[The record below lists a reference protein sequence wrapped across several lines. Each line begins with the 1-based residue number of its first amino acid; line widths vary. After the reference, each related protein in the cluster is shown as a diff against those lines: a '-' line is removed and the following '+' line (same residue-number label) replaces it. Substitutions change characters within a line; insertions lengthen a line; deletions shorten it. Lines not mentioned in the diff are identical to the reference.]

1 MTDFRA
7 RLTRLVQLAAPG
19 PACGHPLWLAVPEAA
34 GLRAALKAQRYYR
47 LAEGLAAV
55 HERDAVAW
63 ALAVEALADRPEPVR
78 ELDWWVWE
86 ADHLGEPRLA
96 RGIHA
101 VRNLGGGNG
110 LGAAPLSVPG
120 LARFFRQVERAELDL
135 AAAAERLPQ
144 SAEPW
149 TWLLCSGLFAGLDD
163 GVLAARF
170 AAAVERE
177 PGHLP
182 AHVQRL
188 RSLAGDE
195 RGCGEAL
202 AFARGVA
209 DASPRGSV
217 LHGLVAQAW
226 IERWAWQL
234 YTDGPESARATLVAP
249 AVVAEVRAAYAA
261 SLGSAHYRPGPRTA
275 LPAGFFAMVFYLQ
288 DDREGA
294 LQATEHMGGLACRYP
309 WSYLPW
315 SGARRGCDARLPA
328 WIRGAWGRAAGGDPD
343 RC

>member
-7 RLTRLVQLAAPG
+7 RLTRLVRLAAPG
-19 PACGHPLWLAVPEAA
+19 PGCARPLWLAVPEAA

-47 LAEGLAAV
+47 LADGLAALR
-55 HERDAVAW
+55 ERDVVAW
-63 ALAVEALADRPEPVR
+63 ALAVEALADWPEPMR

-96 RGIHA
+96 RGIHT

-110 LGAAPLSVPG
+110 LGTAPLSVPG
-120 LARFFRQVERAELDL
+120 LARFFRQVERAERDL

-149 TWLLCSGLFAGLDD
+149 SWLLCSGLFAGLDD

-182 AHVQRL
+182 AHVQRV

-195 RGCGEAL
+195 CGCDEAL
-202 AFARGVA
+202 AFARSVA
-209 DASPRGSV
+209 GASPRGSV

-234 YTDGPESARATLVAP
+234 YTDGPASARATLVAP
-249 AVVAEVRAAYAA
+249 TVVAEVRAAFAA
-261 SLGSAHYRPGPRTA
+261 SLGSARYRPGARAA
-275 LPAGFFAMVFYLQ
+275 LPAGFFAMVFHLQ

-294 LQATEHMGGLACRYP
+294 LQATEQMAGLACRYP

-315 SGARRGCDARLPA
+315 IGAQHGCDAGLPA
-328 WIRGAWGRAAGGDPD
+328 WIRAALGRARVADPD